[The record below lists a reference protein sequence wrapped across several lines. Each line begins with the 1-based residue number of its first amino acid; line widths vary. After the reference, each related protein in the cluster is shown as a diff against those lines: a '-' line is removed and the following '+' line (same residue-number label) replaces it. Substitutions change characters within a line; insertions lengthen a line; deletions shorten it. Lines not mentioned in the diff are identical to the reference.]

1 MAHTLKTLSD
11 GDITRKALQILHN
24 NMPFI
29 RSINRQ
35 YDSRFAKSGAKNGG
49 TLLIR
54 EPNQFTVRSGW
65 TMDTQDVTET
75 TQTLTVATVR
85 GVDIEFSTEE
95 LTLSIDDFSERYLEP
110 AMMRLAA
117 EVEKVVINGVYPYVT
132 KFENTAFGT
141 KPVLADVLSARAL
154 LQQGLAPSTNRCLL
168 TDALAANSII
178 TAGYNIYNPASE
190 ISRQYETGLLGTVY
204 GFKHYESELTPV
216 HTNGSRT
223 TAGTCDL
230 SAVTNGTT
238 TLSITGTSTEVY
250 AVGDVITVAGVYE
263 VNPETKVSTGEL
275 KQFSVATAY
284 TATGSSADMTIT
296 WPLYKDGA
304 KQNAYSADWTDTTAA
319 TVVDLAGSSGTAS
332 TAYTNSLAYHKD
344 AFTFVSADI
353 EQPKGVDFAYRAVAD
368 GISLSL
374 VRDFD
379 ITNRTFP
386 CRIDI
391 LFGYKCLRP
400 EWAARICS

>member
-29 RSINRQ
+29 RSIDRQ

-75 TQTLTVATVR
+75 TQTLTIATVR
-85 GVDIEFSTEE
+85 GVDLEFSTSE
-95 LTLSIDDFSERYLEP
+95 LTLSIDDFSDRYLKP
-110 AMMRLAA
+110 AMTRLAA

-154 LQQGLAPSTNRCLL
+154 LQQGLAPSTDRCLL

-216 HTNGSRT
+216 HTNGSRDDT
-223 TAGTCDL
+223 TP
-230 SAVTNGTT
+230 VTDTSGWANGDTTITT
-238 TLSITGTSTEVY
+238 TGQTAAETY
-250 AVGDVITVAGVYE
+250 AVGDVFTVAGVYD
-263 VNPETKVSTGEL
+263 VNPETKVSTGTL
-275 KQFSVATAY
+275 KQFSIATAI
-284 TATGSSADMTIT
+284 TCDGTDVLAIT
-296 WPLYKDGA
+296 WPIYISGA
-304 KQNAYSADWTDTTAA
+304 KQNCYVDSAGAGKAIVNVAA
-319 TVVDLAGSSGTAS
+319 GGSGTAS

-344 AFTFVSADI
+344 AFTFVTADI

-379 ITNRTFP
+379 ITNRSFP